1 MGLLIE
7 NACWRSLINSAKK
20 EIEKNMV
27 DVLCMGVVML
37 DVVAQYLEDWPDRGG
52 LALVD
57 KVILQPGGVGLNVA
71 VAVAKLGGV
80 PVKLVG
86 CIGNDEAG
94 AFLLRFLDNLG
105 MVKDGV
111 KIDSDLPTGI
121 ILVHVHPDGERSMVA
136 SLGANV
142 SLAGEDGQIPEMKKG
157 DIFHISGVLG
167 LPQFNGEPLARI
179 TSKAFKAGAR
189 VSVDT
194 TFDPR
199 GRWFESVA
207 PALRYINIFQ
217 CNSLESLHLTGKDDP
232 VSAAQM
238 IAKQGPDIVVIK
250 GGSEGCRVYHN
261 GECQHIP
268 GYRVEQVD
276 TTGAGDAFTGGF
288 LHGLARGLSIRDA
301 ACLANAVGACSVTAT
316 GAMSGLPT
324 MEKAQEIMEG
334 CADGVS
340 LDCSKGQAS

>member
-1 MGLLIE
+1 
-7 NACWRSLINSAKK
+7 
-20 EIEKNMV
+20 MV

-94 AFLLRFLDNLG
+94 VFLLHFLGG
-105 MVKDGV
+105 MGMEKDGV
-111 KIDSDLPTGI
+111 KIDPSLPTGI
-121 ILVHVHPDGERSMVA
+121 ILVHIHPDGERSMVA

-142 SLAGEDGQIPEMKKG
+142 SLAREDSHIPEMGKG

-167 LPQFNGEPLARI
+167 LPQFNGEPLARV
-179 TSKAFKAGAR
+179 TSKAFKTGAR

-199 GRWFESVA
+199 DQWFEAIA
-207 PALRYINIFQ
+207 PALKYINIFQ

-232 VSAAQM
+232 VLAAEW

-250 GGSEGCRVYHN
+250 SGPEGCWVYHN

-268 GYRVEQVD
+268 GYRVDQVD
-276 TTGAGDAFTGGF
+276 TTGAGDAFAGGF

-301 ACLANAVGACSVTAT
+301 ARLANAVGACSVTAT
-316 GAMSGLPT
+316 GAISGLPT
-324 MEKAQEIMEG
+324 MEKAQEVIEG
-334 CADGVS
+334 CADRVS
-340 LDCSKGQAS
+340 LDCSKGQVN